1 MGGIIMLDYITI
13 NEHSSIRIDEGKIIY
28 SDPYNIS
35 GNPHDADIIL
45 ITHSHFDHYSPDDI
59 RKVMKSDTVIVCPSS
74 MNKPNE
80 LDLTVKQVTAGDSFE
95 TLGIKFETVP
105 AYNIG
110 KPFHPKSNGWLGY
123 IIVSSEHGRIYIAGD
138 TDITPDN
145 QKVNCEIALVPT
157 GGTFTTDASQAAEL
171 VNTIRP
177 KYAIPIHYGTVAGT
191 PTDGEKFRKAVNS
204 NIKVIIK
211 L

>member
-1 MGGIIMLDYITI
+1 MLDFITI

-35 GNPHDADIIL
+35 GAPQDADIIL

-59 RKVMKSDTVIVCPSS
+59 RRVMKSDTVIVCPSS
-74 MNKPNE
+74 MTEPQE
-80 LDLTVKQVTAGDSFE
+80 LGLTVKQVNAGKSFE
-95 TLGIKFETVP
+95 VSGIKFEAVP

-110 KPFHPKSNGWLGY
+110 KPFRPKSNGWLGY
-123 IIVSSEHGRIYIAGD
+123 IIDSPEHGRIYIAGD
-138 TDITPDN
+138 TDVTPDN
-145 QKVNCEIALVPT
+145 KHIKCDIALVPA
-157 GGTFTTDASQAAEL
+157 GGKFTADAVEAAGL

-177 KYAIPIHYGTVAGT
+177 RYTVPIHYGTVAGA
-191 PTDGEKFRKAVNS
+191 PSDGERFRKAVDS
-204 NIKVIIK
+204 GIEVEIK

>member
-1 MGGIIMLDYITI
+1 MLDFITI

-35 GNPHDADIIL
+35 GATHDADIIL

-59 RKVMKSDTVIVCPSS
+59 RKVMKSDTVIVCPAS
-74 MNKPNE
+74 MNEPKE
-80 LDLTVKQVTAGDSFE
+80 LGLTVKQVSAGE
-95 TLGIKFETVP
+95 KFEVLGVKFEAVP

-110 KPFHPKSNGWLGY
+110 KPFHPQSNGWLGY
-123 IIVSSEHGRIYIAGD
+123 IIDSPDHERIYIAGD

-145 QKVNCEIALVPT
+145 KQVKCDTALLPV

-171 VNTIRP
+171 ANTIRP
-177 KYAIPIHYGTVAGT
+177 KYAIPIHYGTVAGS
-191 PTDGEKFRKAVNS
+191 PADGENFRKAVDNG
-204 NIKVIIK
+204 IEVVIK